1 MNPRCN
7 EIYRNP
13 ALGRIKSIKML
24 LEPNFVPSVHAQHK
38 LCVHETREALTKG
51 NICYEQN
58 YCLKETGIKL
68 GNKGYS

>member
-1 MNPRCN
+1 
-7 EIYRNP
+7 
-13 ALGRIKSIKML
+13 ML